1 MDMIEGEDQ
10 KKVGAAGDEIFK
22 DINIMTLDTLLSNEE
37 LCDRIVDMV
46 EEIKEIIQLTE
57 QASSTFAS

>member
-22 DINIMTLDTLLSNEE
+22 DVNIMTLDTLLSNEE
-37 LCDRIVDMV
+37 LCNRIVDMV